1 MPQPNTS
8 ITEQPN
14 PLTFDIDLA
23 SPSGIVKILRQ
34 TDSQIF
40 NGWQTHDGLCDTAFL
55 KRMRRA
61 VDETAAILS
70 QKGKKKIILSGAGT
84 SGRLAMTAV
93 RSFNR
98 ITRQAGMDPCF
109 HYLIAG
115 GDLALIK
122 AQEGAEDD
130 PHTAQKELEA
140 LAGDAEKILYIGVTC
155 GFSAAYI
162 AGQLDYSSD
171 REQYFSILMGFN
183 PPELARK
190 IKIEKW
196 DKCFSDVV
204 QKIED
209 HPRCVILNPIVG
221 PEPITG
227 STRMKGGSATK
238 ILLEVLLTSA
248 LIKAGIL
255 SPKQLAS
262 SLKSLACDLDSLIFA
277 MLRQYENTR
286 VDTYTHLEDIAH
298 LVELGSIALKS
309 QRHIYYIGT
318 DVYGVLG
325 TIDASE
331 CPPTFGATFDDVR
344 SYLPGGWPELLDFN
358 KDLSGAGK
366 EYQISLEDFVR
377 DKLHHLTPE
386 DLVIILGKEDTIEK
400 HAPLLEKIKAMEA
413 KLGAVLIN
421 PNVGAFP
428 GFDTVVQLRLDPAS
442 LIYNNEM
449 LGEYATKLV
458 LNAITTGAHILSGKV
473 YRNRMI
479 DLNIS
484 NNKLFYRTVG
494 IVKEIAGTDE
504 DTAFRSVLKSIYRT
518 DLPSEEQI
526 KAPVSDHIKAAVWKK
541 KTVPKAILLATGKFT
556 CEQAERALEKEP
568 VVRAIIDKITK
579 GTG

>member
-1 MPQPNTS
+1 MPLPSIS
-8 ITEQPN
+8 ITELPN
-14 PLTFDIDLA
+14 ALTSDIDLA
-23 SPSGIVKILRQ
+23 SASGIVKILRQ

-40 NGWQTHDGLCDTAFL
+40 NGWQTYDGLCDAAFL

-61 VDETAAILS
+61 VDEAVAILS
-70 QKGKKKIILSGAGT
+70 YQGKKKIIISGAGT
-84 SGRLAMTAV
+84 SGRLAMCAA

-98 ITRQAGMDPCF
+98 IARQAGIPPCF

-115 GDLALIK
+115 SDVALIK
-122 AQEGAEDD
+122 AQEGAEDN
-130 PHTAQKELEA
+130 PHIAQKELEA
-140 LAGDAEKILYIGVTC
+140 LTQDAEKILYIGVTC

-171 REQYFSILMGFN
+171 RENFFSILMGFN

-190 IKIEKW
+190 IKIENW
-196 DKCFSDVV
+196 DKCFFDVV
-204 QKIED
+204 EKIKN

-238 ILLEVLLTSA
+238 ILLEVLFTSA
-248 LIKAGIL
+248 LIKSGIL
-255 SPKQLAS
+255 SPKQLTPP
-262 SLKSLACDLDSLIFA
+262 LKSLVWDMDSLLFD

-286 VDTYTHLEDIAH
+286 VDTYTHLDDIAH
-298 LVELGSIALKS
+298 LVELGSLALKS

-344 SYLPGGWPELLDFN
+344 SYLPRGWPELLDFN
-358 KDLSGAGK
+358 KDLSSAGK
-366 EYQISLEDFVR
+366 EYQISLEDFTR

-386 DLVIILGKEDTIEK
+386 DLVILLGKEETIEK
-400 HAPLLEKIKAMEA
+400 HAPLFEKIKAMEA

-421 PNVGAFP
+421 PNASAFP
-428 GFDTVVQLRLDPAS
+428 GFDTVVQLRLDPVS
-442 LIYNNEM
+442 LVHNNEM
-449 LGEYATKLV
+449 LAEYATKLV

-484 NNKLFYRTVG
+484 NNKLFYRTIG
-494 IVKEIAGTDE
+494 IVKEIVGANE
-504 DTAFRSVLKSIYRT
+504 DTAFMSVLKSIYRT
-518 DLPSEEQI
+518 DTPTEDQKRAL
-526 KAPVSDHIKAAVWKK
+526 VSDHITAAVWKK
-541 KTVPKAILLATGKFT
+541 KTVPKALLLATGKFT
-556 CEQAERALEKEP
+556 YEQAERALEKEP
-568 VVRAIIDKITK
+568 VVRAVIEKIASSSN
-579 GTG
+579 

>member
-1 MPQPNTS
+1 MPQPSTS
-8 ITEQPN
+8 ITELAN
-14 PLTFDIDLA
+14 PLTTDIDLA
-23 SPSGIVKILRQ
+23 PPSGIVKMLRQ

-40 NGWQTHDGLCDTAFL
+40 NGWQTYDGLCDAAFL
-55 KRMRRA
+55 NRMRRA
-61 VDETAAILS
+61 VDEAAAILGS
-70 QKGKKKIILSGAGT
+70 KGKKKIIISGAGT
-84 SGRLAMTAV
+84 SGRLAMFAA

-98 ITRQAGMDPCF
+98 IARQAGMAPCF

-115 GDLALIK
+115 SDLALIK

-130 PHTAQKELEA
+130 PNIAQKELEA
-140 LAGDAEKILYIGVTC
+140 LAGDAEKILFIGITC

-162 AGQLDYSSD
+162 AGQLDYASD
-171 REQYFSILMGFN
+171 RDKFFSILMGFN

-196 DKCFSDVV
+196 DKCFFDVV
-204 QKIED
+204 QKIKD
-209 HPRCVILNPIVG
+209 HPRCAILNPVVG

-248 LIKAGIL
+248 LIKSGIL
-255 SPKQLAS
+255 SPKQLAPP
-262 SLKSLACDLDSLIFA
+262 LKSLAWDLDSLISA

-286 VDTYTHLEDIAH
+286 VDTYAQIDDIAH
-298 LVELGSIALKS
+298 LVELGSVALKS
-309 QRHIYYIGT
+309 GRHIYYIGT

-344 SYLPGGWPELLDFN
+344 CYLPGGWRELLDFN
-358 KDLSGAGK
+358 KDLSSSGK
-366 EYQISLEDFVR
+366 EYQISLEDFTR

-386 DLVIILGKEDTIEK
+386 DLVIILGRESTIET
-400 HAPLLEKIKAMEA
+400 HAPLLEKIKSMEA
-413 KLGAVLIN
+413 KLGAVLLN
-421 PNVGAFP
+421 PNAGAFP
-428 GFDTVVQLRLDPAS
+428 GFDTVVQLRLDPVS
-442 LIYNNEM
+442 LIFNNEM

-494 IVKEIAGTDE
+494 IVKEIVGADE
-504 DTAFRSVLKSIYRT
+504 DAALMSVLKSIYQT
-518 DLPSEEQI
+518 DVPTEAQ
-526 KAPVSDHIKAAVWKK
+526 KNAPVSDHIRAGVWKK
-541 KTVPKAILLATGKFT
+541 KTVPKALLLATGKFT
-556 CEQAERALEKEP
+556 CEQAEKALEKEP
-568 VVRAIIDKITK
+568 IVRTIIEKIAK
-579 GTG
+579 GS